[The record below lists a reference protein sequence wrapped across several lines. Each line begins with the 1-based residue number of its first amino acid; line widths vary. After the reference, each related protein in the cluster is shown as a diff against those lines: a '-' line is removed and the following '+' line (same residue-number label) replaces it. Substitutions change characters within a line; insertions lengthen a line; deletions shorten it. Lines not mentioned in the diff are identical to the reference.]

1 MERFF
6 AFIFV
11 CSADRAEICL
21 CVKKLFYKNEMQMK
35 QDELLDFGE
44 DSRQSPYV
52 VRDGFFVKTDEKWEK
67 LSYDEILWVRA
78 FENGS
83 VIFLTDERNKMVNHR
98 LWRIEEMLQEH
109 KNFVR
114 INRSEIV
121 NLDAVDGFEGRSALP
136 LGLSK
141 NCYYIGKNPL
151 YATGDYRQRMEGVF
165 VKAKQQ

>member
-1 MERFF
+1 MEQ
-6 AFIFV
+6 
-11 CSADRAEICL
+11 E
-21 CVKKLFYKNEMQMK
+21 
-35 QDELLDFGE
+35 ELLDFGE
-44 DSRQSPYV
+44 VSRQSPYV
-52 VRDGFFVKTDEKWEK
+52 VEDGFFVKTDEKWEK
-67 LSYDEILWVRA
+67 VSYDEILWVRA

-121 NLDAVDGFEGRSALP
+121 NLDFVDGFEG
-136 LGLSK
+136 

>member
-1 MERFF
+1 MMRGCQKLSNATLLE
-6 AFIFV
+6 FV
-11 CSADRAEICL
+11 
-21 CVKKLFYKNEMQMK
+21 
-35 QDELLDFGE
+35 E

-67 LSYDEILWVRA
+67 VRYDEILWVRA

-83 VIFLTDERNKMVNHR
+83 VVFLTDGKSLMVNHR

-121 NLDAVDGFEGRSALP
+121 NLDAVDGFEG
-136 LGLSK
+136 

-165 VKAKQQ
+165 VKARQQ

>member
-1 MERFF
+1 M
-6 AFIFV
+6 
-11 CSADRAEICL
+11 DRV
-21 CVKKLFYKNEMQMK
+21 VKN
-35 QDELLDFGE
+35 
-44 DSRQSPYV
+44 
-52 VRDGFFVKTDEKWEK
+52 GFFVKTDERWAKVK
-67 LSYDEILWVRA
+67 YDEILWVRA

-98 LWRIEEMLQEH
+98 LWRIEEMLTEH
-109 KNFVR
+109 QNFVR

-121 NLDAVDGFEGRSALP
+121 NLNAVDAFEG
-136 LGLSK
+136 

>member
-1 MERFF
+1 
-6 AFIFV
+6 
-11 CSADRAEICL
+11 
-21 CVKKLFYKNEMQMK
+21 MK

-52 VRDGFFVKTDEKWEK
+52 ARDGFFVKTDEKWEK
-67 LSYDEILWVRA
+67 VRYDEILWVRA

-83 VIFLTDERNKMVNHR
+83 VMFLTDERSLMVNHR

-121 NLDAVDGFEGRSALP
+121 NLDAVDGFEWKESSSRQS
-136 LGLSK
+136 SNDVKIRK
-141 NCYYIGKNPL
+141 NRP
-151 YATGDYRQRMEGVF
+151 GVF
-165 VKAKQQ
+165 S